1 LLGIFLRI
9 LIYNLKN
16 FFGKVGSGRAEF
28 TLMLFVGVAIG
39 FTAFDLS
46 GYLLNFFPVT
56 VWTHLYDSLNAM
68 FSGWYLIG
76 EIFYPPSE
84 RLKLLFRTILAALL
98 CFPFLSCYL
107 FLRNKVID
115 ENVYLNN
122 FNCFDDV
129 YRFQS
134 GDLKVFSLTDQPVA
148 PLRLNG
154 NLMCILD
161 RFFLLIPDSDNM
173 VWSLGEIEADVQQA
187 EPSVTIFCALGD
199 ARIACR
205 LIVVE
210 DRSDPMRVKY
220 LGGGNLTDIK
230 SIIRSNVAKLDGV
243 KECFLRSSQLM
254 TVNKRHQLA
263 YKAMLLMEDGEYTVL
278 GSYLTLNQKSYELL
292 LLTPP
297 EDLDEDLK
305 MNMIRAINN
314 IKVKGFGA
322 LNEFELFK

>member
-1 LLGIFLRI
+1 
-9 LIYNLKN
+9 
-16 FFGKVGSGRAEF
+16 
-28 TLMLFVGVAIG
+28 
-39 FTAFDLS
+39 
-46 GYLLNFFPVT
+46 
-56 VWTHLYDSLNAM
+56 
-68 FSGWYLIG
+68 
-76 EIFYPPSE
+76 
-84 RLKLLFRTILAALL
+84 
-98 CFPFLSCYL
+98 
-107 FLRNKVID
+107 
-115 ENVYLNN
+115 
-122 FNCFDDV
+122 
-129 YRFQS
+129 
-134 GDLKVFSLTDQPVA
+134 
-148 PLRLNG
+148 
-154 NLMCILD
+154 LD

-173 VWSLGEIEADVQQA
+173 VWSLGEVEADLQQA

-199 ARIACR
+199 ARVACR
-205 LIVVE
+205 LIVIE

-254 TVNKRHQLA
+254 TVNNRHQLA

>member
-1 LLGIFLRI
+1 MRV
-9 LIYNLKN
+9 LIYNFKN
-16 FFGKVGSGRAEF
+16 FFGKVGSGRAEV
-28 TLMLFVGVAIG
+28 TLMLFVGVAIS
-39 FTAFDLS
+39 FTAFDLA
-46 GYLLNFFPVT
+46 GYVLDFLPAEI
-56 VWTHLYDSLNAM
+56 WTYLYDYLNAM
-68 FSGWYLIG
+68 FSGWYLIA
-76 EIFYPPSE
+76 EIFYPASVH
-84 RLKLLFRTILAALL
+84 LKWLFRAILAMLL

-134 GDLKVFSLTDQPVA
+134 GDLKVFSLTDQPVE
-148 PLRLNG
+148 PSRLNG

-161 RFFLLIPDSDNM
+161 RFFLLIPDSENM
-173 VWSLGEIEADVQQA
+173 IWSLGETEADVKQT

-199 ARIACR
+199 AQVACR

-254 TVNKRHQLA
+254 TVNKRNQLA

-297 EDLDEDLK
+297 EDLDEDLR

>member
-1 LLGIFLRI
+1 MRVF
-9 LIYNLKN
+9 IYNVKN

-46 GYLLNFFPVT
+46 GYFLDLMPPEIWNSIYEY
-56 VWTHLYDSLNAM
+56 LYAM
-68 FSGWYLIG
+68 FSGWYLIT
-76 EIFYPPSE
+76 EMFYPPTTQ
-84 RLKLLFRTILAALL
+84 LKWVFRSIIAILL
-98 CFPFLSCYL
+98 CFPFLSGYL

-122 FNCFDDV
+122 FNCFDDI

-134 GDLKVFSLTDQPVA
+134 GDLKVFSLTDSPVE
-148 PLRLNG
+148 PSRLNG
-154 NLMCILD
+154 NLVCILD
-161 RFFLLIPDSDNM
+161 RFFLLIPDSENM
-173 VWSLGEIEADVQQA
+173 VWSLAANTVDLKQA
-187 EPSVTIFCALGD
+187 EPSVTLFCALNG
-199 ARIACR
+199 ARVACR

-210 DRSDPMRVKY
+210 DRNDPMRVKY

-230 SIIRSNVAKLDGV
+230 SIIRSNVGKLDGV

-278 GSYLTLNQKSYELL
+278 GSYLTLHQKSYELL

-297 EDLDEDLK
+297 EELDEDLK
-305 MNMIRAINN
+305 QHMIRSIND
-314 IKVKGFGA
+314 IKVKGFGS